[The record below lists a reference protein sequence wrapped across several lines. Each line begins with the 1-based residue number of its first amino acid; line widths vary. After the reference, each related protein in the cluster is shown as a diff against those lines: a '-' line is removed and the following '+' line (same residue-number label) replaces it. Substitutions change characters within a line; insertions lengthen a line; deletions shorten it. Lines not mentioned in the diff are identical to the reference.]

1 MTDIKDIAAKL
12 INLTVD
18 EVNELIK
25 VLKSSHEKESYFDV
39 ILSEVGPRKLLVVK
53 DIYTFCNCGLK
64 EAKDLVNNAPSTL
77 KERVCRKEAKN
88 LKKIIESAGAKITLR
103 ERGEKTPF
111 ESLFKFN
118 YEHSRTI

>member
-39 ILSEVGPRKLLVVK
+39 ILVEVGSNKVHVVK
-53 DIYTFCNCGLK
+53 NIYTFCKYGLK
-64 EAKDLVNNAPSTL
+64 ESKDLVNNAPSTL
-77 KERVCRKEAKN
+77 KERVCRKEAEN
-88 LKKIIESAGAKITLR
+88 LKKIIESSGAKVTLR
-103 ERGEKTPF
+103 DRGKKTPF
-111 ESLFKFN
+111 ESSFKF
-118 YEHSRTI
+118 E

>member
-1 MTDIKDIAAKL
+1 MTDIKDIATKL

-39 ILSEVGPRKLLVVK
+39 ILVEVGSNKVHVVK
-53 DIYTFCNCGLK
+53 NIYTFCKYGLK
-64 EAKDLVNNAPSTL
+64 ESKDLVNNAPSTL